1 MRRKSGQKGRY
12 RAVVGMEYMQI
23 TQESI
28 EEYIAEMERRGRV
41 QGTIDEYRRNLNLL
55 YQFLPADKKLRRN
68 SLDEWR
74 RVMLQQ
80 GYTPRTINARVSAAN
95 SYLAFFGRRDLQQM
109 HQLAIEDYLQP
120 EMTRPEYLRLLQTA
134 RQQNKERLY
143 LLIKLFGTTGL
154 PVQALEKV
162 TVAAVKSGRI
172 VAGGKDK
179 PQEIRLPRCL
189 QRELLEYAADA
200 GLDSGPLFVTR
211 SGKPLSRTNV
221 ADSIRHLCRDARV
234 PEEKGNP
241 RCLRRLYE
249 DTRRDLLKNITAL
262 LDQTY
267 EHLIENEQ
275 ATIGWAAT

>member
-189 QRELLEYAADA
+189 QRELLEYAADE

>member
-68 SLDEWR
+68 SLEEWR

-189 QRELLEYAADA
+189 QRELLEYAADE